1 MAYGFINFL
10 FLLLSHISL
19 IFSFN
24 YSVFTTSISTLPYSF
39 FFPLPFCSILFPF
52 MNMSHHRFPLYHH
65 WSIKSPSPVFFPLL
79 FALSSLFY
87 LRVTYQ
93 HGFGCGFVI
102 FDCDRHESLGCG
114 SLLPV
119 LSWIADSLFVMG
131 LGCGGF
137 VCVCVLLTGVIG
149 LPLCLSFF
157 FSSIWVFWLFSF
169 FSLIWVLWLWL
180 WWWLFCDVCVFCSLV
195 WRVCLSDFLF
205 FSYRSGFCDY
215 LLSSSRF
222 GFCDYDGGCFVI
234 WKRKVVAGPFFF
246 FLRGGFWL
254 PKWRLV
260 LVVLWR
266 RWRWLLRLD
275 FVEVVFI
282 LF

>member
-10 FLLLSHISL
+10 FLLLSHVSL

-24 YSVFTTSISTLPYSF
+24 YSVFTTSISTLLYSF

-65 WSIKSPSPVFFPLL
+65 WSIKSPSPVFFFPLL
-79 FALSSLFY
+79 FAVSSLFY

-102 FDCDRHESLGCG
+102 FDCDRHASLGCG

-137 VCVCVLLTGVIG
+137 VCVCV
-149 LPLCLSFF
+149 
-157 FSSIWVFWLFSF
+157 
-169 FSLIWVLWLWL
+169 
-180 WWWLFCDVCVFCSLV
+180 FCSPA
-195 WRVCLSDFLF
+195 WWVCLFAFLL
-205 FSYRSGFCDY
+205 SSRRSGFSDCF
-215 LLSSSRF
+215 LSSR
-222 GFCDYDGGCFVI
+222 
-234 WKRKVVAGPFFF
+234 
-246 FLRGGFWL
+246 
-254 PKWRLV
+254 
-260 LVVLWR
+260 
-266 RWRWLLRLD
+266 
-275 FVEVVFI
+275 
-282 LF
+282 